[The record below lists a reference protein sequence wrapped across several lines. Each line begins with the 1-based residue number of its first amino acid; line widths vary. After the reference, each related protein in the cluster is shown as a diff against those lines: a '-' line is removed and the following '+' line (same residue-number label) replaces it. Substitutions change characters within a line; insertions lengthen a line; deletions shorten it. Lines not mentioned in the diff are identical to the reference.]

1 MIFLKKKVFL
11 ILIFLVVNSHFA
23 YSQFDTLFWFA
34 APEVAIANL
43 NFDRP
48 IYLRITTSI
57 NPSQVTISQPAN
69 PAFVPINVSI
79 ASLSSAQIDLT
90 PWIEQIENKPA
101 NQILSYGLKITA
113 TQPVNAYYEIVSLQC
128 NCNPEIFAL
137 KGRNALGTDFR
148 IPMQNFFN
156 NANHYTYLPV
166 PYSAFDIV
174 ATQNN
179 TSVIIT
185 PTANIV
191 GHLANIPFTITLN
204 QGETYSATASSQ
216 SAALHLQGSSVVSD
230 KPIAVT
236 MKDDLIQN
244 STCADIAGD
253 QLVPVNILGNKY
265 IVVRGFLNYPYDK
278 AFILAT
284 QNNTT
289 ISINGT
295 YVTTLNNG
303 QTYTYNIGTTNAG
316 YIESNFPISVLHLS
330 GFGCEVGM
338 SVLPQIECTGSSQVS
353 FTRSTIDPL
362 QVTLLVKQGGES
374 GFLLNG
380 NAGIINSSSFSN
392 VPGTSGQWKFAQIS
406 FSLLQVPQG
415 AASTISN
422 TSQLFHLGIIHGNT
436 NNGCRY
442 GYFSDYGKY
451 KYLITANGNH
461 FCAGDTL
468 ILQANSIQGA
478 TYDWTGPNGFTASGQ
493 NVQITPL
500 NPTHIG
506 TYIVNG
512 TFGACLVEPDTI
524 FIEVDSIIPVS
535 IFANDT
541 IFCEGDSLFIF
552 SNLTSNQNFNWNTP
566 NGATLVSDTLFIN
579 NLSSSD
585 EGLYSIN
592 GSNVLCPFVSDS
604 VFIHINTPPDIQ
616 IVAND
621 TIFCEGDT
629 LLLSTTYIPNLNY
642 FWNGPNGFF
651 NQQQNAQIN
660 PLQVLSSGL
669 YVLNGNDGVCNTVPD
684 SIQIIVY
691 QDPIILIDPNEI
703 NICIGDTINLS
714 CSGGELYNWSTGDT
728 TSIITVSP
736 ESTTN
741 YSVIGF
747 FNNGCDE
754 DAHSTVYVHNYPI
767 AEFIAM
773 PDSSIIDNPDIT
785 FYSNS
790 DAYYWNW
797 NFGDHNYSNSNPPVY
812 HSYLSYDSTYTVTLI
827 VGNEY
832 QCHDTFSQNVVIY
845 DVKLVFPNVI
855 TPNNDGFNDYLV
867 IINAEKIPDTYL
879 AIYDRWGRLIFDK
892 KNYTNDWSGDG
903 YPAGTYYYVFQY
915 RNKEYHSSLTILK

>member
-1 MIFLKKKVFL
+1 MKFWKNRKVILFL
-11 ILIFLVVNSHFA
+11 IIIFNSQLV

-48 IYLRITTSI
+48 IYLRITSSN

-69 PAFVPINVSI
+69 PTFVPININI
-79 ASLSSAQIDLT
+79 ASLSTAQVDLT

-101 NQILSYGLKITA
+101 NQILPYGIKITA

-179 TSVIIT
+179 TSITIT

-204 QGETYSATASSQ
+204 QGETYSATATSQ
-216 SAALHLQGSSVVSD
+216 IAASHLQGSKVTAD
-230 KPIAVT
+230 KPIAIT

-265 IVVRGFLNYPYDK
+265 IVVRGFLNSPYDK

-289 ISINGT
+289 VSINGV
-295 YVTTLNNG
+295 YITTLNDC
-303 QTYTYNIGTTNAG
+303 QTYMYNMGTANAA
-316 YIESNFPISVLHLS
+316 YIETSAPVYVLHLS

-338 SVLPQIECTGSSQVS
+338 SILPQIECTGSSQIT
-353 FTRSTIDPL
+353 FTRSTNDPL

-380 NAGIINSSSFSN
+380 VAGVINSSSFTN

-406 FSLLQVPQG
+406 FPISQIPQG
-415 AASTISN
+415 IASTISN
-422 TSQLFHLGIIHGNT
+422 TSQLFHLGIIHGTT

-451 KYLITANGNH
+451 KYNITANGDH
-461 FCAGDTL
+461 FCVGDTL

-478 TYDWTGPNGFTASGQ
+478 TYDWSGPNSFTSNGQ
-493 NVQITPL
+493 NVQVFPITT
-500 NPTHIG
+500 NHQG

-524 FIEVDSIIPVS
+524 FIQVDSIVS
-535 IFANDT
+535 VNLTANDT
-541 IFCEGDSLFIF
+541 IFCEGDSLSII
-552 SNLTSNQNFNWNTP
+552 SNLNSTQGFFWNTP
-566 NGATLVSDTLFIN
+566 NGSFTGMDSLLIN
-579 NLSSSD
+579 NLTTLD
-585 EGLYSIN
+585 AGIYFVNGLNII
-592 GSNVLCPFVSDS
+592 CPVVSDS
-604 VFIHINTPPDIQ
+604 VYIQIQSPSTIQ

-621 TIFCEGDT
+621 SIFCEGDT
-629 LLLSTTYIPNLNY
+629 LNIHSTFIPDFQY
-642 FWNGPNGFF
+642 HWNGPNGYSLAT
-651 NQQQNAQIN
+651 QNVILA
-660 PLQVLSSGL
+660 PLTVLNSGL
-669 YVLNGNDGVCNTVPD
+669 YVLNGTDGVCDVIPD
-684 SIQIIVY
+684 SVVIIVN
-691 QDPIILIDPNEI
+691 PSPMVNILPENPH
-703 NICIGDTINLS
+703 ICFGDSLNLF
-714 CSGGELYNWSTGDT
+714 CMEGGAYFWSSGDT
-728 TSIITVSP
+728 TNVIRISP
-736 ESTTN
+736 NITTN
-741 YSVIGF
+741 YSVVITNDYDCEGS
-747 FNNGCDE
+747 DQV
-754 DAHSTVYVHNYPI
+754 TVFVHYPPM
-767 AEFIAM
+767 AEFTSI
-773 PDSSIIDNPDIT
+773 PDSTIIDYPD
-785 FYSNS
+785 FVFHSNS
-790 DAYYWNW
+790 NAYYWNW
-797 NFGDHNYSNSNPPVY
+797 DFGDQNYSQSNPPVY
-812 HSYLSYDSTYTVTLI
+812 HTYLQYDSSYWVTLI

-832 QCHDTFSQNVVIY
+832 HCYDTFSQYVVLY
-845 DVKLVFPNVI
+845 DVPLVFPNVF
-855 TPNNDGFNDYLV
+855 TPNNDGYNDYFE
-867 IINAEKIPDTYL
+867 IINAEKIPNTYL
-879 AIYDRWGRLIFDK
+879 VIYDRWGRIVYQK
-892 KNYTNDWSGDG
+892 KNYTNDWNGEG
-903 YPAGTYYYVFQY
+903 YPAGTYYYVFKY
-915 RNKEYHSSLTILK
+915 RNKEYHSSLSILK